1 MPSPAHSQPGP
12 ATPREQSLFRVR
24 NIVPFG
30 VEVEVDLRRPLTPDE
45 QAELQYLRLTQ
56 HLLLFRGQSLSMDDQ
71 ERVMG
76 YLGPVL
82 TDKMDRIDYIS
93 NTRKDGDLG
102 EGVILFHSDLSFTPE
117 PFQAISLY
125 GVDVE
130 QAPSTTSFASGARAY
145 RMLPRELQDLLEECH
160 TLHSLAVDNAKRVR
174 DRELPPYN
182 PRAVHQ
188 AVLPHP
194 ISGEPILYVCEQQ
207 IDKIFG
213 FTEEESEK
221 LLETLFSYLYA
232 PHNVYH
238 HHWRNGDLL
247 LWDNIAL
254 QHGRLQAPAGPRT
267 LQRVTGAE
275 KGLLLMYPYMQK
287 NWPERVARYT
297 KPRDQW
303 VYTSTG

>member
-1 MPSPAHSQPGP
+1 MPNASQSP
-12 ATPREQSLFRVR
+12 FRVR
-24 NIVPFG
+24 TIKPFG
-30 VEVEVDLRRPLTPDE
+30 VEVDFDLRQPLTPE
-45 QAELQYLRLTQ
+45 QQAELQSLRLMH
-56 HLLLFRGQSLSMDDQ
+56 HLLLFRNQSLSMEEQ
-71 ERVMG
+71 ERVMS

-102 EGVILFHSDLSFTPE
+102 EGVILFHSDLSFTPT
-117 PFQAISLY
+117 PFEAISLY
-125 GVDVE
+125 AVDVE
-130 QAPSTTSFASGARAY
+130 QVPTSTSFASGARAY
-145 RMLPRELQDLLEECH
+145 QALPPDLQAFLADCH
-160 TLHSLAVDNAKRVR
+160 TLHCLAVDNATRVR

-188 AVLPHP
+188 AIMPHP
-194 ISGEPILYVCEQQ
+194 RSGEPILYVCQQQ

-213 FTEEESEK
+213 LEEEESEK
-221 LLETLFSYLYA
+221 LLAELFTYLYA
-232 PHNVYH
+232 PENIYH

-247 LWDNIAL
+247 IWDNIAL
-254 QHGRLQAPAGPRT
+254 QHGRLQAPSGPRT
-267 LQRVTGAE
+267 LQRVTCAE

-303 VYTSTG
+303 VYSGQG